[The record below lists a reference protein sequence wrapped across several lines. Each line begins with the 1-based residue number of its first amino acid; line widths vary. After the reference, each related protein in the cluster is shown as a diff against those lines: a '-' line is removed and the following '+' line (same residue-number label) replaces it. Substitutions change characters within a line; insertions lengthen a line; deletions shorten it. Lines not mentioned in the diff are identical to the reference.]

1 MLFNPIIH
9 IIDDKTD
16 RQTSVI
22 TESHKENSDNY

>member
-16 RQTSVI
+16 SQTSVI
-22 TESHKENSDNY
+22 TEIHKEKSDNY